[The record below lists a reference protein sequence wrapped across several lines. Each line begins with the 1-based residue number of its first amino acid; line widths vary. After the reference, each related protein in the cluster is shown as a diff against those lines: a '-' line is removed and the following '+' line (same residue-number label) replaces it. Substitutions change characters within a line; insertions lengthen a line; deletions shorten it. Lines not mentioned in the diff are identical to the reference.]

1 MRRDQYKRLRYTLSE
16 DKLCPALALS
26 TVYLQVHP
34 PPIFLQWWW
43 ESRNG
48 KQVNDL
54 QALQVFRSVVSTCFA
69 DGGKGSPGSKASYKS
84 GTAKL

>member
-1 MRRDQYKRLRYTLSE
+1 MRRDQYKRLLYTLSE

-34 PPIFLQWWW
+34 PQIFLLWWR

-48 KQVNDL
+48 K
-54 QALQVFRSVVSTCFA
+54 
-69 DGGKGSPGSKASYKS
+69 
-84 GTAKL
+84 